1 VIKAHIK
8 EGVEM
13 ARKEKLPRVIV
24 DVIRQHHG
32 TTLIQY
38 FYYQA
43 NERAKEKQEDTRQ
56 PFSEKANARLKKKA
70 TEAVVVDESTYRY
83 DGPKPAFKES
93 AIIFFADSVEA
104 ASRTLKKV
112 TQPNVEELIDR
123 IFKDRIEDGQ
133 LDNCPLT
140 FQELDQIRKSFIYTV
155 LNMLHA
161 RVEYPKSDAE
171 KANNLE
177 KENTNK
183 TPDANAKPGDQQPI

>member
-1 VIKAHIK
+1 
-8 EGVEM
+8 M
-13 ARKEKLPRVIV
+13 ARKEKLPRVII

-32 TTLIQY
+32 TTLIKY

-43 NERAKEKQEDTRQ
+43 KERAEGKQEDTRQ
-56 PFSEKANARLKKKA
+56 PFSEKASPRAKKKA
-70 TEAVVVDESTYRY
+70 KETIVVDESTYRY

-104 ASRTLKKV
+104 ASRTLQKV
-112 TQPNVEELIDR
+112 TQPKVEDLIDR

-171 KANNLE
+171 KARDLE
-177 KENTNK
+177 KANANK
-183 TPDANAKPGDQQPI
+183 TPDATPDADAQPGDQQPI